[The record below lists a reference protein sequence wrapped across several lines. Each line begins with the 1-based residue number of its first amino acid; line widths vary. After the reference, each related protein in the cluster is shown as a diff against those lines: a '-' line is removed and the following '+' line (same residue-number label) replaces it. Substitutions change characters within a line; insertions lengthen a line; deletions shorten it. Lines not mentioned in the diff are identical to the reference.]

1 MFEQIIGLAA
11 KLPPRRQIQLLWIP
25 TPASCFASYEAE
37 MHLRGAIAVIVNFVL
52 IGALTTYGFR
62 LFADYHAR
70 GRWAKNV
77 TNLLAGVGLM
87 LLAAALLLTPANA
100 AILQQISHTKIARI
114 LLWAS
119 NTLLLAAIAAFGV
132 ITYSRPLRLWHERK
146 IERDL
151 RRELPKI
158 P

>member
-1 MFEQIIGLAA
+1 MARSPDSLA
-11 KLPPRRQIQLLWIP
+11 KIQLLWIP
-25 TPASCFASYEAE
+25 TSCSSAASYPAE
-37 MHLRGAIAVIVNFVL
+37 MQLRAAVAIVVNYLL
-52 IGALTTYGFR
+52 IAALITYGFR
-62 LFADYHAR
+62 LFADYHAK
-70 GRWAKNV
+70 GRWAKNL
-77 TNLLAGVGLM
+77 TSLLAGLGLM
-87 LLAAALLLTPANA
+87 TLAAALLLTPTNIAV
-100 AILQQISHTKIARI
+100 LQQISHTKISRI

-146 IERDL
+146 IESDL

>member
-1 MFEQIIGLAA
+1 M
-11 KLPPRRQIQLLWIP
+11 QLR
-25 TPASCFASYEAE
+25 A
-37 MHLRGAIAVIVNFVL
+37 AIAVVVNFL
-52 IGALTTYGFR
+52 LMAALTAYGFR
-62 LFADYHAR
+62 LFADYHAK

-77 TNLLAGVGLM
+77 TSLLAGLGLM
-87 LLAAALLLTPANA
+87 LLAAALLLTPNNA
-100 AILQQISHTKIARI
+100 AVLMKISHTKIARM

-119 NTLLLAAIAAFGV
+119 NTLLLAAIAAFGL

-151 RRELPKI
+151 QSELPKI

>member
-1 MFEQIIGLAA
+1 
-11 KLPPRRQIQLLWIP
+11 
-25 TPASCFASYEAE
+25 
-37 MHLRGAIAVIVNFVL
+37 MHLRAAIAVIVNFLL
-52 IGALTTYGFR
+52 IGALITYGFR

-77 TNLLAGVGLM
+77 TNLLAGIGLM
-87 LLAAALLLTPANA
+87 LLAAALLLTPTNA

>member
-1 MFEQIIGLAA
+1 MQLRAA
-11 KLPPRRQIQLLWIP
+11 V
-25 TPASCFASYEAE
+25 
-37 MHLRGAIAVIVNFVL
+37 AIVVNFLL
-52 IGALTTYGFR
+52 IGALIVYGFR
-62 LFADYHAR
+62 LFAEYYSK

-77 TNLLAGVGLM
+77 TSLLAGLGLM
-87 LLAAALLLTPANA
+87 TLAAALLLTPTN
-100 AILQQISHTKIARI
+100 ISVLQQISHTKIARM

-119 NTLLLAAIAAFGV
+119 NTLLFAAIAAFGV

-146 IERDL
+146 IESDL

>member
-1 MFEQIIGLAA
+1 MQLRAA
-11 KLPPRRQIQLLWIP
+11 V
-25 TPASCFASYEAE
+25 
-37 MHLRGAIAVIVNFVL
+37 AIIVNFV
-52 IGALTTYGFR
+52 IVGALIIYGFR
-62 LFADYHAR
+62 LFAEYHAK

-77 TNLLAGVGLM
+77 TSLLAGLGLM
-87 LLAAALLLTPANA
+87 LLAAALLLTPTN
-100 AILQQISHTKIARI
+100 ISVLQQISHTKISRM

-119 NTLLLAAIAAFGV
+119 NTLLLAAIAAFGL

-146 IERDL
+146 IESDL

>member
-1 MFEQIIGLAA
+1 M
-11 KLPPRRQIQLLWIP
+11 QLR
-25 TPASCFASYEAE
+25 A
-37 MHLRGAIAVIVNFVL
+37 AIAIIVNFLL
-52 IGALTTYGFR
+52 IGALTVYGFR
-62 LFADYHAR
+62 LFAEYHAK

-77 TNLLAGVGLM
+77 TSLLAGIGLM
-87 LLAAALLLTPANA
+87 TLAAAILLTPNNA
-100 AILQQISHTKIARI
+100 AVLTQIAHTRIARM

-119 NTLLLAAIAAFGV
+119 NTLLLAAIAAFGL

-151 RRELPKI
+151 QRELPKI

>member
-1 MFEQIIGLAA
+1 MQIRAA
-11 KLPPRRQIQLLWIP
+11 V
-25 TPASCFASYEAE
+25 
-37 MHLRGAIAVIVNFVL
+37 AVLVNFML
-52 IGALTTYGFR
+52 IGALLTYGFR
-62 LFADYHAR
+62 LFAEYHAR

-77 TNLLAGVGLM
+77 TSLLAGVGLM
-87 LLAAALLLTPANA
+87 LWGAAWRLTPANA
-100 AILQQISHTKIARI
+100 AVLQQISHSKMPRI

>member
-1 MFEQIIGLAA
+1 M
-11 KLPPRRQIQLLWIP
+11 QLR
-25 TPASCFASYEAE
+25 A
-37 MHLRGAIAVIVNFVL
+37 AIAIIVNFLL
-52 IGALTTYGFR
+52 IAALIVYGFR
-62 LFADYHAR
+62 LFAEYHAR

-77 TNLLAGVGLM
+77 TSLLAGLGLM
-87 LLAAALLLTPANA
+87 TLAAALLLTPTNA
-100 AILQQISHTKIARI
+100 AVLAEISHTKIARV

-151 RRELPKI
+151 KRELPKI

>member
-1 MFEQIIGLAA
+1 M
-11 KLPPRRQIQLLWIP
+11 
-25 TPASCFASYEAE
+25 
-37 MHLRGAIAVIVNFVL
+37 AVVVNFLV

-62 LFADYHAR
+62 LFADYHAK

-77 TNLLAGVGLM
+77 TSLLAGLGLM
-87 LLAAALLLTPANA
+87 LLAAALLLTPANT
-100 AILQQISHTKIARI
+100 AILLQISHTKIARI

-119 NTLLLAAIAAFGV
+119 NTLLLAAIAAFGM

-151 RRELPKI
+151 RGELPKI

>member
-1 MFEQIIGLAA
+1 MQLRAA
-11 KLPPRRQIQLLWIP
+11 V
-25 TPASCFASYEAE
+25 
-37 MHLRGAIAVIVNFVL
+37 AIVVNFL
-52 IGALTTYGFR
+52 IIGALIVYGFR
-62 LFADYHAR
+62 LFAEYHAK

-77 TNLLAGVGLM
+77 TSLLAGVGLM
-87 LLAAALLLTPANA
+87 TLAAALLLTPAN
-100 AILQQISHTKIARI
+100 ISVLQQISHTKIARM

-119 NTLLLAAIAAFGV
+119 NTLLFAAIAAFGL

-146 IERDL
+146 IESEL

>member
-1 MFEQIIGLAA
+1 MLLSDAIGIVANFAIIA
-11 KLPPRRQIQLLWIP
+11 
-25 TPASCFASYEAE
+25 
-37 MHLRGAIAVIVNFVL
+37 
-52 IGALTTYGFR
+52 ALTVYGLR
-62 LFADYHAR
+62 LFAEYHAK

-77 TNLLAGVGLM
+77 TSLLAGVGLL
-87 LLAAALLLTPANA
+87 LLAVALLLNPRNTEV
-100 AILQQISHTKIARI
+100 LLTISHTKIARI
-114 LLWAS
+114 LLWGS
-119 NTLLLAAIAAFGV
+119 NTLLLAAIAAFGI